1 MMTNDTIYNSSDDC
15 KICGSL
21 VNPVEKLFAINDN
34 LCPDCRHVEAGKR
47 VKRAMA

>member
-1 MMTNDTIYNSSDDC
+1 MIDNATIYNSSDDC

-21 VNPVEKLFAINDN
+21 VNPVEKLFAPNDN
-34 LCPDCRHVEAGKR
+34 LCSDCRHVEAGKR